1 MKKKRK
7 HWKQPPHA
15 FELFFDLAFS
25 VAFSRAVAGLSAD
38 IMPANV
44 TMRFITFAILWFAWV
59 ENMLYSNFTRGSQNE
74 SVKACVFFMVLTIAL
89 ASASLDSTHA
99 TWTHPTGIGATSV
112 VGFSAALLLYNL
124 VLVVAYVCH
133 LKNFDHSFGKFSK
146 HALDYLG
153 YQEETNSNNL
163 QRGQMDFDSSAV
175 LELERLDDMDTPQAA
190 LMIATHTLN
199 IFIFSIPIYNHMLLH
214 SATICWL
221 VKLGVNFANLRCRQ
235 QLVASE
241 YIDPPSPTVRRTLV
255 DSVSLFTGLTP
266 HPSRSP
272 YFLCAVPFAPLVHA
286 TTRTLHRSTLRAG
299 CSASR

>member
-25 VAFSRAVAGLSAD
+25 VAFSRAVNGLSAD

-59 ENMLYSNFTRGSQNE
+59 ENMLYSNFTRGSQKE

-89 ASASLDSTHA
+89 AAASLDSTHA
-99 TWTHPTGIGATSV
+99 TWAHPTGMGATSV

-124 VLVVAYVCH
+124 VLVVAYICH

-146 HALDYLG
+146 HALAFLG
-153 YQEETNSNNL
+153 HKEESNSNNL
-163 QRGQMDFDSSAV
+163 QEDVNSSEQA
-175 LELERLDDMDTPQAA
+175 ELERLNDLDTPQAA

-221 VKLGVNFANLRCRQ
+221 VKLGINFANLRCRQ
-235 QLVASE
+235 SLVASE
-241 YIDPPSPTVRRTLV
+241 YIDPPSPTVRHTLV
-255 DSVSLFTGLTP
+255 ETARCTLKSL
-266 HPSRSP
+266 
-272 YFLCAVPFAPLVHA
+272 
-286 TTRTLHRSTLRAG
+286 
-299 CSASR
+299 